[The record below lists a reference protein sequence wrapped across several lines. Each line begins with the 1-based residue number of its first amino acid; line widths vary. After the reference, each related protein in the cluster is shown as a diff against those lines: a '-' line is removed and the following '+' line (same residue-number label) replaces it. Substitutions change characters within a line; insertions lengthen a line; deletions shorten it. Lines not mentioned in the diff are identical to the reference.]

1 MCDYARRQMR
11 CDVINAQGTGGV
23 QQTQRLDLD
32 VGSSRAGAETKARLM
47 GPVKARARQVELLP
61 SPPLSTVAAPF
72 PRDLNPTSGA
82 SQTCVVQHSYLR
94 RQAAP
99 LPRVPGLYSPGP
111 LVPCPPQSRRTASAC
126 RTRNQAISTATLQL
140 TRAATASP
148 CRTLQTGDSCIA
160 GNLGLARSRFS
171 WPPSEC
177 AATVE
182 CCRCPHPLAS
192 AIRPAAS
199 GYMVT

>member
-1 MCDYARRQMR
+1 MIVCLLTVRRACMCDYARRQMR

-99 LPRVPGLYSPGP
+99 LPRVPGPYSPGP
-111 LVPCPPQSRRTASAC
+111 LVPCPPNLDGLPQRVVPEIRPSPPRHCSSLEQPRRPLAAPC
-126 RTRNQAISTATLQL
+126 KQAI
-140 TRAATASP
+140 
-148 CRTLQTGDSCIA
+148 
-160 GNLGLARSRFS
+160 LA
-171 WPPSEC
+171 
-177 AATVE
+177 
-182 CCRCPHPLAS
+182 
-192 AIRPAAS
+192 
-199 GYMVT
+199 